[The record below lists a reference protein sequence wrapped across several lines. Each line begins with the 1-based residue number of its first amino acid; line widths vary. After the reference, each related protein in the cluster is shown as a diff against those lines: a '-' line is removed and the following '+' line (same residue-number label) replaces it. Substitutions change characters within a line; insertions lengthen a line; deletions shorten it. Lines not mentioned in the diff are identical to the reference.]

1 VDSDGFSIEDHQ
13 SGRRHTLVLTGE
25 LDMASAPALE
35 GMLQEL
41 CEGGAQELVVDL
53 SRLTFMDSSGL
64 NAILK
69 TKALCEEH
77 LCDLGLIP
85 GRRPVQRVFEL
96 THLLDR
102 LPFRNAGEARRA
114 GRRAPEPRA

>member
-1 VDSDGFSIEDHQ
+1 MAPEYFSIEDQ
-13 SGRRHTLVLTGE
+13 QDGRCHTLLLRGE
-25 LDMASAPALE
+25 LDMSSAPALE

-41 CEGGAQELVVDL
+41 CEGGAQELVIDL
-53 SRLTFMDSSGL
+53 RELEFMDSSGL

-69 TKALCEEH
+69 SRLICAEH

-85 GRRPVQRVFEL
+85 GRRRVQRIFEL

-102 LPFRNAGEARRA
+102 LPFRQVPSGAGSPSA
-114 GRRAPEPRA
+114 